1 MQAGRLEA
9 IPLFAELSDAER
21 ERVASVANELD
32 VPAGTA
38 LAGEGDF
45 GYVVFAIEAGHAD
58 VLQGDVTIAT
68 LGPGDVFGEIAV
80 LYSGRRT
87 ATVVATS
94 PMRVIAFFT
103 PDVVLLDKD
112 LPELGRALRASIEQ
126 RLDRAPAWRSQQPAA
141 PR

>member
-1 MQAGRLEA
+1 VQAVRLEA
-9 IPLFAELSDAER
+9 IPLFAALSDAER

-32 VPAGTA
+32 VPAGTV
-38 LAGEGDF
+38 LTGEGDF
-45 GYVVFAIEAGHAD
+45 GYVVFAIETGSAG
-58 VLQGDVTIAT
+58 VLQGDGTIAT
-68 LGPGDVFGEIAV
+68 LGPGDAFGEIAV

-103 PDVVLLDKD
+103 PDVVRLDKD
-112 LPELGRALRASIEQ
+112 LPELGRALRASIEE
-126 RLDRAPAWRSQQPAA
+126 RLDRPAERSESAA